1 MISVKEHLQQLAQQ
15 PGSGPL
21 PLSQCPEAGA
31 LGACLILADAQ
42 GSRIEL
48 GFELAEHFIQGA
60 GVIQGGVLATML
72 DLALQTVARHAL
84 PPGRAPSR
92 ATLNVSLLRACDAG
106 PVRAEAVIERAGR
119 SVVFAQARLFNPQG
133 QCLAT
138 GSAAMP
144 VREQA

>member
-1 MISVKEHLQQLAQQ
+1 MTSVKECLQRLARD
-15 PGSGPL
+15 PGSEPL
-21 PLSQCPEAGA
+21 PLPRFPDAAA
-31 LGACLILADAQ
+31 LGACLVRADAQ

-72 DLALQTVARHAL
+72 DLALQSVAWHAL
-84 PPGRAPSR
+84 PPGRSPGR
-92 ATLNVSLLRACDAG
+92 AALHVSLLRACQAG

-144 VREQA
+144 VREAA